1 MKEEICIAD
10 GIEADSLI
18 GKIVYFEA
26 KRVIKTGDTSARRS
40 PKRRGGAKNPFY
52 DVIHGTVVH
61 ATSTNVG
68 IEAAGG
74 LYNRCIP
81 DVVLP
86 EDLDRWM
93 GDHPD
98 KFVMRGDQ

>member
-10 GIEADSLI
+10 GIEADTLI
-18 GKIVYFEA
+18 GKTVYFEA
-26 KRVIKTGDTSARRS
+26 KRVIKTGDTTARQF
-40 PKRRGGAKNPFY
+40 PKRRGGAKSPFY
-52 DVIHGTVVH
+52 DVIPGTVVH

-74 LYNRCIP
+74 LYNRRIP

-86 EDLDRWM
+86 EDLDRWVW
-93 GDHPD
+93 DHPD